1 MFDFKNAN
9 MEQKSAISHVDGPLL
24 ITAGPGTGKTFTL
37 VQRIVYLIQEC
48 NVLPSEIMVTT
59 FTEKVSKELGTEIK
73 IDSLT
78 PSAFVPIGFTYL
90 LDSEGYHLLDKDGY
104 YLFCTQA
111 AGPNGG
117 ECVIIPHD
125 LPFPV
130 PMEQEDRINSLI
142 CL

>member
-59 FTEKVSKELGTEIK
+59 FTEKASKELITRITNELLSRNITIDINEMYIGTFHSICLRFIK
-73 IDSLT
+73 EHIE
-78 PSAFVPIGFTYL
+78 FTRIKKNYRL
-90 LDSEGYHLLDKDGY
+90 LDSFDQQYFVFQHIYEFRKK
-104 YLFCTQA
+104 F
-111 AGPNGG
+111 
-117 ECVIIPHD
+117 
-125 LPFPV
+125 
-130 PMEQEDRINSLI
+130 
-142 CL
+142 